1 MSAGPEPR
9 ELTRAERAAIRRLV
23 VSQCANHDGESG
35 CLPLDGACYMLGK
48 WWTGAYCKY
57 FREAV
62 LPIDRVLEA
71 ALLGGAAPAQ
81 ETRPCAV
88 CGKAFPVSGKQAY
101 CSAAC
106 QRAGNRKKSRARMQ
120 RKRDA
125 DKARRYD
132 LPR

>member
-1 MSAGPEPR
+1 VSVGPEPR

-48 WWTGAYCKY
+48 YWTGAYCKY
-57 FREAV
+57 FRKAV
-62 LPIDRVLEA
+62 LPVDPALEA
-71 ALLGGAAPAQ
+71 ALLGGAAPAV

-88 CGKAFPVSGKQAY
+88 CGKAFPVSGNRAY

-106 QRAGNRKKSRARMQ
+106 QKAGNRKKSRARMQ
-120 RKRDA
+120 KKRDA

>member
-1 MSAGPEPR
+1 MEPR
-9 ELTRAERAAIRRLV
+9 ELTRAERAAIRILV
-23 VSQCANHDGESG
+23 ASECANHDGESG
-35 CLPLDGACYMLGK
+35 CPPLDGPCYVLGK

-71 ALLGGAAPAQ
+71 ALLGGAAPIV
-81 ETRPCAV
+81 ETRPCAA
-88 CGKAFPVSGKQAY
+88 CGKAFPVSGRQSY

-106 QRAGNRKKSRARMQ
+106 QKAGNRKKSRACMQ

-125 DKARRYD
+125 GRGICYD
-132 LPR
+132 